1 MIGMLILAV
10 FLVFALG
17 IGATLAWH
25 SHVSS
30 VATPV

>member
-1 MIGMLILAV
+1 MIGMLILV